1 MKYSRMKKIIGFT
14 ILGAVVLIS
23 AFLVR
28 SKANQARREASYREA
43 VTSFQRDLHVGTDR
57 AAVQLYLRSRK
68 VDYHAVRYGGN
79 DSDTYEIKIGEGPS
93 YSLFCEDWEVYV
105 ALEFAT
111 DKLREIHVRRIGT
124 CL

>member
-1 MKYSRMKKIIGFT
+1 MRKIIGFS

-28 SKANQARREASYREA
+28 LKVNQVRRESLYRAA
-43 VTSFQRDLHVGTDR
+43 VASFQRDLHVGTDR
-57 AAVQLYLRSRK
+57 AAVQQYLHSQK

-79 DSDTYEIKIGEGPS
+79 DSDTYEIEIGEEPS
-93 YSLFCEDWEVYV
+93 NSLVCEDWKVYV
-105 ALEFAT
+105 ALEFTTT
-111 DKLREIHVRRIGT
+111 DKLREIHIRKIGT